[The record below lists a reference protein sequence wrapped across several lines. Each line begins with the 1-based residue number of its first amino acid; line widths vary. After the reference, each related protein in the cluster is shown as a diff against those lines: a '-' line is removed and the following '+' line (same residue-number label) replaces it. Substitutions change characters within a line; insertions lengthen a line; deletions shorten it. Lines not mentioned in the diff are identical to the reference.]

1 MILIVKMHHPIEPMP
16 YLSLEPIAED
26 VEINIMAYPV
36 PIEPEVSIP
45 PNRFQR
51 LVFWVYMFGFV
62 CFISAFLLCILKVY
76 DII

>member
-1 MILIVKMHHPIEPMP
+1 VILIVKMHRSIEPMP
-16 YLSLEPIAED
+16 YLSLAPIQED
-26 VEINIMAYPV
+26 VEIMAYPV

-51 LVFWVYMFGFV
+51 SVFGVYMFGFLF
-62 CFISAFLLCILKVY
+62 FISAFVLCIIKVY